1 MKKILGA
8 CIGSCVHVA
17 GILNFLNIAKRSG
30 YTTRF
35 SGSALDIDILL
46 KEIDDYK
53 PDIVAVSY
61 RLSPESVMP
70 VFKELEEKIVES
82 GNSNGIELILGTT
95 KPVADIA
102 LKTGIFSR
110 IFTGK
115 ETLEEVERYLTGEK
129 IRESSRIPPPDSFKE
144 GRG

>member
-30 YTTRF
+30 YNTRF
-35 SGSALDIDILL
+35 SGSALDIDKLL
-46 KEIDDYK
+46 KEIDDYN

-61 RLSPESVMP
+61 RLSPESIMP
-70 VFKELEEKIVES
+70 VFKELKEKIVES
-82 GNSNGIELILGTT
+82 GKSNGIKFILGTT

-102 LKTGIFSR
+102 FKLGIFSKV
-110 IFTGK
+110 FTGE
-115 ETLEEVERYLTGEK
+115 ETAEEVERYLTGEK
-129 IRESSRIPPPDSFKE
+129 IREISSIPPQTL
-144 GRG
+144 